1 MKGLGFGSIGGVLL
15 WSRALGKV
23 GAPGRNRTCDNQLRR
38 LGLSPTELR
47 ARLIWSGR
55 EDLNLRRP
63 APKAGALPGCATPRH
78 HPARIKALALTKAR
92 PRWLIRF
99 FSSGVSSARV
109 LPTSGT

>member
-78 HPARIKALALTKAR
+78 ENPDTSSSPHSSFSV
-92 PRWLIRF
+92 PRSA
-99 FSSGVSSARV
+99 FSESRGPSRV
-109 LPTSGT
+109 PGLGG